1 MVPWGL
7 KWTLSGGR
15 LDFQV
20 DVRVSDAGQAAQRT
34 PSVQRARACAEL
46 CISQNRQVAM
56 LPWKRKRAL
65 SGGRLDLQGNQRFF
79 VLPMSA
85 RRRSVRRAYA
95 RAHAR
100 ARVGSSVLCRKKVA
114 TLPWELKWPFSGGR
128 FDFQVNLCFF
138 RCRPRGAA
146 CAARTRARTLVGSS
160 ALCRIEK
167 VATMPQET
175 KFAP

>member
-1 MVPWGL
+1 MVPWEL

-65 SGGRLDLQGNQRFF
+65 SGGRLDLQGNQRF
-79 VLPMSA
+79 
-85 RRRSVRRAYA
+85 
-95 RAHAR
+95 
-100 ARVGSSVLCRKKVA
+100 LC
-114 TLPWELKWPFSGGR
+114 S
-128 FDFQVNLCFF
+128 
-138 RCRPRGAA
+138 RCRPGGAA
-146 CAARTRARTLVGSS
+146 YAARTRERTRARGWEVLCCAEKKSPPCPGNSSGPLAEADLISKLTCVFSDVGH
-160 ALCRIEK
+160 AAQR
-167 VATMPQET
+167 
-175 KFAP
+175 APRVRARARWWGVLHCAE

>member
-1 MVPWGL
+1 MVPWEL

-65 SGGRLDLQGNQRFF
+65 SGGRLDLQGNQRFLCSRCRPGGAAYAARTRERTRARGWE
-79 VLPMSA
+79 VLCCAEKKSPPCPGNSSGPLAEADLISKLTCVFFQMSA
-85 RRRSVRRAYA
+85 TRRSVRRAYA
-95 RAHAR
+95 RAHAGGEFCI
-100 ARVGSSVLCRKKVA
+100 VQNRK
-114 TLPWELKWPFSGGR
+114 SR
-128 FDFQVNLCFF
+128 ND
-138 RCRPRGAA
+138 
-146 CAARTRARTLVGSS
+146 
-160 ALCRIEK
+160 
-167 VATMPQET
+167 
-175 KFAP
+175 APGN